1 MRDMR
6 LFDEEYFFQHFR
18 MTPTSFEEILSFVAP
33 IITKSRSKREPISAS
48 ERLCVTLRYLVTGD
62 AQTTISA
69 SYRISKTS
77 ISRIVRETSEALW
90 EALSSQGYLKV
101 PGSEAEWIAIADQFE
116 SRWNFGNCIG
126 AIDGKHV
133 VMQAPARAGSYFY
146 NYKKTHSIVLMAA
159 VNSNYEFISVDIG
172 DSGRQSDG
180 GVFAA
185 SVLGHALEEKVLN
198 IPQPRPLRG
207 TSKTFPFVF
216 VGDEAFPLKEYLIK
230 PYARSSIGPKEQVA
244 NYRISRARRQVE
256 NVFGICASRFRI
268 FRRPIVGNVETVVS
282 ITKAVVSLHNYLMFG
297 RSFNNGNRY
306 CPNGFAEGDWAE
318 ETIETVG
325 FQALSCTGSHN
336 YTRDAK
342 KVRDDFRDY
351 FNGVG
356 SVPWQWDLVSRTSDP
371 FDA

>member
-1 MRDMR
+1 
-6 LFDEEYFFQHFR
+6 

-33 IITKSRSKREPISAS
+33 IITKSRIKREPISAS

-101 PGSEAEWIAIADQFE
+101 PGSEAGWIAIADQFE
-116 SRWNFGNCIG
+116 SRWNFGNYIG
-126 AIDGKHV
+126 EIDGKHV

-146 NYKKTHSIVLMAA
+146 NHKKTHSIVLMAA

-198 IPQPRPLRG
+198 IPQPIPLRG

-230 PYARSSIGPKEQVA
+230 PYARSSIDPKEQVA

-268 FRRPIVGNVETVVS
+268 FRRPIVGNVQTVVS
-282 ITKAVVSLHNYLMFG
+282 ITKAVVL
-297 RSFNNGNRY
+297 
-306 CPNGFAEGDWAE
+306 
-318 ETIETVG
+318 
-325 FQALSCTGSHN
+325 
-336 YTRDAK
+336 
-342 KVRDDFRDY
+342 
-351 FNGVG
+351 
-356 SVPWQWDLVSRTSDP
+356 
-371 FDA
+371 